1 MSDYENEP
9 QFQTDPETE
18 NEEKIKRIQKRSN
31 AISLFLILAIVA
43 GFFIFN
49 LISKK
54 AVGQAGFTFDPEG
67 MTVTDRD
74 GNETYMAFA
83 DVTEIVFVEDAD
95 YGEPLNGSI
104 VGILNSQW
112 MQGTFSS
119 DYFGKYTASCDPRVS
134 AAIWFKTADMS
145 YVINRESAE
154 TTKLIYEQL
163 IEITGIQP

>member
-1 MSDYENEP
+1 
-9 QFQTDPETE
+9 
-18 NEEKIKRIQKRSN
+18 
-31 AISLFLILAIVA
+31 
-43 GFFIFN
+43 
-49 LISKK
+49 
-54 AVGQAGFTFDPEG
+54 
-67 MTVTDRD
+67 
-74 GNETYMAFA
+74 
-83 DVTEIVFVEDAD
+83 
-95 YGEPLNGSI
+95 
-104 VGILNSQW
+104 

>member
-9 QFQTDPETE
+9 QFQADPETE

-54 AVGQAGFTFDPEG
+54 AVGQAGFTL
-67 MTVTDRD
+67 DRD

-95 YGEPLNGSI
+95 YGDPLNGSI